1 MTDDNHM
8 ANEQRL
14 LTIFH
19 PHLMKKLQEA
29 QEANTRLV
37 HYTTADAAMK
47 ILKTKDV
54 WLRKT
59 SCMSDY
65 MEVKHGIDCL
75 VNAYRGAAGEQLIA
89 ILNKL
94 GDGIAEDVTN
104 LFEGWRPHLEYDT
117 YIACLSEHTSA
128 EDAHGR
134 LSMWRAFSESTG
146 VALVLRNAPFLA
158 YTGPPGVY
166 SSPVLYLDDASFEFE
181 MQKIIERITANE
193 DFLRVQS
200 RETVVEAVFN
210 MFKFAA
216 LCTKHPG
223 FFEEREWR
231 VIYTPQMGQSPHV
244 RMEIESVNGIP
255 QPICKFALREIPDI
269 GYFGIE
275 IPALLDR
282 IIVGPTE
289 YPNTILEAFIT
300 LLADAGVQNPV
311 DRVHMT
317 GIPLRL

>member
-1 MTDDNHM
+1 M
-8 ANEQRL
+8 R
-14 LTIFH
+14 
-19 PHLMKKLQEA
+19 
-29 QEANTRLV
+29 
-37 HYTTADAAMK
+37 
-47 ILKTKDV
+47 
-54 WLRKT
+54 
-59 SCMSDY
+59 
-65 MEVKHGIDCL
+65 CL
-75 VNAYRGAAGEQLIA
+75 VTAHDTHEGGPVPPQRPSLRQKNRSPQLFC
-89 ILNKL
+89 K
-94 GDGIAEDVTN
+94 
-104 LFEGWRPHLEYDT
+104 
-117 YIACLSEHTSA
+117 
-128 EDAHGR
+128 R
-134 LSMWRAFSESTG
+134 L
-146 VALVLRNAPFLA
+146 
-158 YTGPPGVY
+158 

-181 MQKIIERITANE
+181 MQNIIERITANE

-317 GIPLRL
+317 GIPSLLQNS

>member
-1 MTDDNHM
+1 MTDDNDM
-8 ANEQRL
+8 VNERRL
-14 LTIFH
+14 LNIFH
-19 PHLMKKLQEA
+19 PHLMKKVQEA
-29 QEANTRLV
+29 QDENIRLV
-37 HYTTADAAMK
+37 HYTTADAAMN
-47 ILKTKDV
+47 ILRTKDV

-75 VNAYRGAAGEQLIA
+75 VKAYQGKAGEQLAA

-94 GDGIAEDVTN
+94 GEGIADDVTN
-104 LFEGWRPHLEYDT
+104 LFEGWRPHLEYGT

-166 SSPVLYLDDASFEFE
+166 SSPVLYLDDASFEVE
-181 MQKIIERITANE
+181 MQSIIGRITANE

-200 RETVVEAVFN
+200 RETVIEAVFN

-216 LCTKHPG
+216 LCIKHPG

-244 RMEIESVNGIP
+244 RIEIESVNGIP
-255 QPICKFALREIPDI
+255 QPICKFSLIEVPES

-275 IPALLDR
+275 MPDLLDR

-289 YPNTILEAFIT
+289 YPDTILEAFT
-300 LLADAGVQNPV
+300 RLLADAGVQNPAE
-311 DRVHMT
+311 RVHIT